1 MARMRQAEVLLL
13 GRDHGGKIAGLL
25 LGRNDPDSRIYHRI
39 GIVRLEKRP
48 QDVQLEREGFK
59 E

>member
-1 MARMRQAEVLLL
+1 MRQAEVLLL